1 MKLGWPEFIMVAVTM
16 VTVIATVLVHYE
28 GLSLI
33 GRAIRGRALHHRAK
47 ILITIFAQLLLHI
60 EVQTVS
66 HPSRVH
72 LDIETDDIE
81 AEVRRLEALGARR
94 VRAVH
99 SWWVMEAPTGQR
111 FCVVRAAS
119 ARFALEANTWP

>member
-47 ILITIFAQLLLHI
+47 ILMTIFAQLLLHI
-60 EVQTVS
+60 
-66 HPSRVH
+66 
-72 LDIETDDIE
+72 
-81 AEVRRLEALGARR
+81 A
-94 VRAVH
+94 
-99 SWWVMEAPTGQR
+99 
-111 FCVVRAAS
+111 
-119 ARFALEANTWP
+119 